1 MSKRKPRKT
10 SKKAGRGKMPAQA
23 KQAMVK
29 SPRRTPAPPPA
40 EDAPAFEKIRKAALR
55 DGHRPVEQEDKRF
68 EESSSDTRTARADA
82 NASAR
87 SRRDEGLNQ
96 KAHVGEMSEPQRGRK
111 PGEEMKGFDL
121 FSAAARTQGYQTKLL
136 EISNANIN
144 FAFEFAQRLA
154 RVRSP
159 VEFIAASSELAS
171 KRIALS
177 LRHSREI
184 GELVLGRSLFG

>member
-1 MSKRKPRKT
+1 MSKRKPKT

-29 SPRRTPAPPPA
+29 SPRRTPAPPAA
-40 EDAPAFEKIRKAALR
+40 EDAPAIGKIPKAALR
-55 DGHRPVEQEDKRF
+55 DGHRPAEQENKRF
-68 EESSSDTRTARADA
+68 EESSTDSRAARADA
-82 NASAR
+82 NAAAVN
-87 SRRDEGLNQ
+87 RRADGLNQ
-96 KAHVGEMSEPQRGRK
+96 KAHVGEMSEPQRGGK
-111 PGEEMKGFDL
+111 PGEAMKGFDL

-154 RVRSP
+154 MVRSP
-159 VEFIAASSELAS
+159 VEFIAASSEFAS

-177 LRHSREI
+177 LRHSKEI
-184 GELVLGRSLFG
+184 GELVLGRPLFG